1 MAELKKYTSFQALKS
16 DEMCSPVKDK
26 VFSEFEAFLRQ
37 LQSEYTFKKKHK
49 KDNGKQPNR

>member
-1 MAELKKYTSFQALKS
+1 
-16 DEMCSPVKDK
+16 MCSPVKDK

>member
-16 DEMCSPVKDK
+16 DEKCSPVKDNI
-26 VFSEFEAFLRQ
+26 FSEFEAFLKH
-37 LQSEYTFKKKHK
+37 LQCEYSNKKKTK